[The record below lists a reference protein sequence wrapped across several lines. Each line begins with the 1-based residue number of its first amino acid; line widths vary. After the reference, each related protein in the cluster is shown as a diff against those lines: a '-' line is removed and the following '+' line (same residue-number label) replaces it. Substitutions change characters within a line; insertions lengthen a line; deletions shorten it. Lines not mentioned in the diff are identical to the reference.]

1 MKKKKIAALFTALTV
16 GMSSAMTASAM
27 LSEDEQ
33 KAAYI
38 QRAVKEALEGQT
50 EDKAKKEET
59 KASEESEK
67 EAESETEALA
77 ETETETEEATEAA
90 ETETESETEEVT
102 EAESET
108 ADSQDEKII
117 VAIDP
122 SHQASGADLEEEE
135 PIGPDSEQMV
145 KGFSEGTS
153 GTATGLKEYDLNLSV
168 AEELKK
174 ELEARGYEVFMTRE
188 GDASDLSEAD
198 RAKKV
203 NASGAQAL
211 ISLHANGGDDSS
223 ERGVT
228 VLAPSYENEFL
239 KEKTETIKKSNAL
252 ADIVLQSYCE
262 KTGLKLKG
270 LYNEDNQV
278 LMNWSEIPVI
288 VLEMGYMSNAEDDAY
303 MAESDN
309 QQKMAE
315 GIADGID
322 LYFGRS

>member
-38 QRAVKEALEGQT
+38 QKAVKEALESQT
-50 EDKAKKEET
+50 EGKDKKEES
-59 KASEESEK
+59 KIAEKSEK
-67 EAESETEALA
+67 ETASETEALTEI
-77 ETETETEEATEAA
+77 ET
-90 ETETESETEEVT
+90 ETEEVT
-102 EAESET
+102 EATETETEEVTESESET
-108 ADSQDEKII
+108 AEDQDEKII

-122 SHQASGADLEEEE
+122 SHQASGADLEEEV
-135 PIGPDSEQMV
+135 PLGPDSEQMV

-168 AEELKK
+168 AEKLKK

-188 GDASDLSEAD
+188 GDESDLSEAD

-262 KTGLKLKG
+262 ETGLKLKG